1 MNTYLVTGATGNLG
15 GRIARQLR
23 RSTPSS
29 TVIALARPG
38 AETSPLERLGVRVA
52 RGDYDDRDSIRDA
65 LHGVT
70 RLVLVSSPVL
80 DPATRIRQHRSVIEE
95 SARVGVEHVVYTS
108 ALGAEHDPGHST
120 TEQELAA
127 SVSHTILRNG
137 IYSEPFARR
146 AIVEATRDGSITSS
160 TDGTAV
166 RTASVDDL
174 AAAAVVAVTAP
185 DLSSAT
191 RLLNG
196 PPWTYDDL
204 ARHLTVRLGRTVT
217 HRRVSDQEMG
227 PLGQLHALYRAGLLA
242 QPADELTGMLHRAP
256 RGIQDVA
263 DDTMR
268 GGADSE
274 S

>member
-15 GRIARQLR
+15 SRIVRQLR

-38 AETSPLERLGVRVA
+38 AETSALETRGVRVA
-52 RGDYDDRDSIRDA
+52 RGDYDDRDSIRNA

-70 RLVLVSSPVL
+70 RLVLVSSPAL
-80 DPATRIRQHRSVIEE
+80 DPAIRVSQHRNVIEE
-95 SARVGVEHVVYTS
+95 SARVGVDHVVYTS
-108 ALGAEHDPGHST
+108 ALGAEHDPGHLT

-127 SVSHTILRNG
+127 SLPHTILRNG

-146 AIVEATRDGSITSS
+146 AIEEAARSGYITSS
-160 TDGTAV
+160 TDGAAV
-166 RTASVDDL
+166 RTASTDDL
-174 AAAAVVAVTAP
+174 AAAAVVAVTAADP
-185 DLSSAT
+185 SSST

-204 ARHLTVRLGRTVT
+204 ARHLAARLGRTVT
-217 HRRVSDQEMG
+217 HRRVSDQDLG
-227 PLGQLHALYRAGLLA
+227 PLGQLHALFRARLLA
-242 QPADELTGMLHRAP
+242 QPADELTALLRRAP
-256 RGIQDVA
+256 RGIHEVA

-268 GGADSE
+268 GADSD